1 MVQDVQWLLPLV
13 VTISVQP
20 LKWFLWPLHSLESV
34 PGGWSSGDT
43 MGMAVGSNG
52 LQSCSHRS
60 HCLWNFV
67 QLPCT
72 YRTTEIFSSSTVTAQ
87 QYQCCI
93 NAACTCMYSGWL
105 SRCMARHQL
114 CTCEVVTALTH
125 VHLCWHAVR
134 RARMLH
140 VYTYMYIY
148 LYDCRSCHKYCWCC
162 YCR

>member
-1 MVQDVQWLLPLV
+1 MQWLLPLV

-34 PGGWSSGDT
+34 PGALGLAGLVVTQWEWLWVQ
-43 MGMAVGSNG
+43 MACNPAAIGHTACV
-52 LQSCSHRS
+52 
-60 HCLWNFV
+60 FV